1 MVATEARKNA
11 SKVIWKSLPSI
22 FRQNIED
29 AVNAGK
35 LKCEIV
41 FKEDHVGKFNDSI
54 EFFHLLKELGYIPL
68 MNKIYDKYVIT
79 IMW

>member
-1 MVATEARKNA
+1 MVANEARKIA
-11 SKVIWKSLPSI
+11 CKKIWDSLP
-22 FRQNIED
+22 RVLRDNIED
-29 AVNAGK
+29 AVNEGN

-54 EFFHLLKELGYIPL
+54 EYFHLLKELGYIPM
-68 MNKIYDKYVIT
+68 MNKVYDKYVIT